1 MYLKDHNYHAV
12 DVCFKNYLQKLKKT
26 WAWMLTKESH
36 AYCNAFFLVILCRG
50 TDEGNLLDSCEQTFS
65 SIVRITEDVTD
76 IHTLNGK
83 PKLVLIQR
91 YTSK

>member
-1 MYLKDHNYHAV
+1 
-12 DVCFKNYLQKLKKT
+12 
-26 WAWMLTKESH
+26 MLTEESH

-50 TDEGNLLDSCEQTFS
+50 TDEENLFDSCEQAFS
-65 SIVRITEDVTD
+65 SMVRITEDVTG

-91 YTSK
+91 FTGK